1 MATLDVSWVPLEA
14 EFADRFDVVRRP
26 ETISESG
33 RSSTTQVTATAFGTV
48 YPTGD
53 NSLVRQAD
61 YELGRKTL
69 TVVTPYR
76 LQQAAP
82 GYQPDVVLYRGNQYV
97 VSALEDF
104 SQYGAGFVVAQL
116 SSISAIDAPP
126 Q

>member
-1 MATLDVSWVPLEA
+1 MATLDVSDIPICT
-14 EFADRFDVVRRP
+14 EFSDRFDVVRRP
-26 ETISESG
+26 EVISQSG
-33 RSSTTQVTATAFGTV
+33 RSVTTQVTATAYGTV

-69 TVVTPYR
+69 TCVTPYR

-82 GYQPDVVLYRGNQYV
+82 GYQPDVVLYRGNQFV
-97 VSALEDF
+97 VSSVEDF
-104 SQYGAGFVVAQL
+104 SQYGAGFVAAQL